1 MRMKHAINI
10 NDLNTGH
17 NVRFFFFFH
26 IITQMKVPNTIKTAE
41 KEPIFVAKV
50 WKMFAPLIWIIK
62 AVYFFV
68 YGKVDAICGEYE
80 LAVR

>member
-1 MRMKHAINI
+1 MRMNQAINI

-17 NVRFFFFFH
+17 NVRVFFLL
-26 IITQMKVPNTIKTAE
+26 IITQMKVANTIKTAE

-50 WKMFAPLIWIIK
+50 CKMFAPLIWTIK